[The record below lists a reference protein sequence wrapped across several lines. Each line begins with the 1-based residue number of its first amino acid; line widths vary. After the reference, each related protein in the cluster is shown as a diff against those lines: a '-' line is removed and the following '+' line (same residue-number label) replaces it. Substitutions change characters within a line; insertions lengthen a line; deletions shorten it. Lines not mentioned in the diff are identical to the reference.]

1 MVLLSDLA
9 QSCRFDLTIISDGQR
24 SGVVREAARS
34 EDRRNLLGCIEWSS
48 PFARLDAA
56 SNALKQRLAVRIL
69 AEIKAPLFS
78 RSVV

>member
-1 MVLLSDLA
+1 M
-9 QSCRFDLTIISDGQR
+9 
-24 SGVVREAARS
+24 VREAARS

-69 AEIKAPLFS
+69 AEIKAPLFLS
-78 RSVV
+78 IGCLNGHILGRVYLAQLHIFYIQ